1 MNAIIL
7 RPAEI
12 GDIPAIT
19 AVYTH
24 AVLHGT
30 ATFEI
35 DPPDGAEMVQ
45 RFQALTGK
53 GYPYLVAC
61 DARGTVLGYA
71 YAGPFRARP
80 AYRWSVED
88 SIYLAPEAQGKG
100 VGSALLERLV
110 GETTTLGFRQMVA
123 VIGGGDHQPS
133 LRVHSRAGFRMVGV
147 FEASGFKFGRWI
159 DTVIMQRQLGPGRE
173 TLPDEAGFP
182 GTMR

>member
-1 MNAIIL
+1 MSAITL
-7 RPAEI
+7 RPAEA

-19 AVYTH
+19 GIYTH

-35 DPPDGAEMVQ
+35 DPPDETEMAQ
-45 RFQALTGK
+45 RFTALTSK
-53 GYPYLVAC
+53 NYPYLVAC
-61 DARGTVLGYA
+61 DHHGAVIGYA

-100 VGSALLERLV
+100 AGRALLQRLLD
-110 GETTTLGFRQMVA
+110 ETTTLGFRQMVA

-133 LRVHSRAGFRMVGV
+133 LRVHAGAGFRMVGT

-159 DTVIMQRQLGPGRE
+159 DTVIMQRQLGQGRE
-173 TLPDEAGFP
+173 SLPDEAAYP